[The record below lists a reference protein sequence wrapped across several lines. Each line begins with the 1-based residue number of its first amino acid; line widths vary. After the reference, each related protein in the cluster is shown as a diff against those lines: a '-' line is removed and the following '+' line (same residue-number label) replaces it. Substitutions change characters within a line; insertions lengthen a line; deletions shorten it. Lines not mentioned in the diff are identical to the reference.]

1 MIIHLT
7 SQREAHYFR
16 GTKYFNRYV
25 RILRDWYDL
34 CISRLLWFL
43 FFVVFVC
50 FFFLFCFL
58 QFKGKKIV
66 RDTPRNPKLLES

>member
-7 SQREAHYFR
+7 SQREAHYFL

-25 RILRDWYDL
+25 RMLRDWYDL

-50 FFFLFCFL
+50 LFLLFCFL
-58 QFKGKKIV
+58 QFKGKKNCA
-66 RDTPRNPKLLES
+66 RHTMESKVA